1 MNKRTFQWL
10 GVMIALLFSL
20 PVLSQNKPEPPA
32 KFFGFQPGAS
42 RHLFTYEKSIDYFKL
57 LDAASNRL
65 KLIRIGT
72 SPMGKPMYMAMISNA
87 QNIASLDKLKKIN
100 KALALNP
107 NLTKAQRQEMI
118 RNGKVFI
125 YATLSMHSNE
135 VGPAQA
141 APLIA
146 YQLITTQDSAIRSWL
161 DKVVYMMVPCH
172 NPDGMD
178 MVVNNYLKYRG
189 TEYEGASYPGVYNK
203 YVGHDNNRDF
213 ISLTQTDT
221 KAIAAV
227 MDTSWYPQV
236 MVEKHQMGS
245 TGPRYFVPPPTDA
258 IAQVIDA
265 NLWNWMKI
273 FGGNMIKKM
282 TSDSLKGVVQ
292 MYEFDDYWPGST
304 ETCLWK
310 NVIAMLTECASA
322 KLATPIY
329 IESSEL
335 RGRSKGLP
343 DYKKS
348 INMPLPW
355 PGGWWGLP
363 DITSYEISSTQA
375 LIKTA
380 ALHKEELLRF
390 RNDLCRKEVNKGKTQ
405 SPYFYV
411 LPQKQHDQSELAD
424 LIRIMQEQGITV
436 YKLTKEVTL
445 NNVVYHQGDIVI
457 PMSQPYRTFIKEV
470 MDKQD
475 YPVRHYSA
483 GGKIIR
489 PYDITSWS
497 LPLHKGLKSDKIDM
511 KAPALSQNLEKLPLH
526 YNFLQQKSIKSW
538 GMAFRAGNN
547 ESYRMAFALLSDGIT
562 VYRTDETASLN
573 GQQLAPGSFVVKNS
587 KALKAL
593 LPGLTVTPVALPQKP
608 DIKMHTVKMPRIA
621 LIQTYFHDMDA
632 GWTRFI
638 FDTYHI
644 PFTILHPG
652 EVVTTDLSQ
661 FDMVIF
667 PDMSKSVLLS
677 GKWGTSS
684 YYSSNLVP
692 KYTKGLEK
700 TGLEKLMEYV
710 NNGGK
715 VLSWGRSTDLF
726 LGQMTIKNS
735 KGEKENFVLPFRND
749 GPAMKKQGLY
759 CPGTFVKVNWKTGN
773 PLTLGMEPT
782 TGIFYRGNPV
792 FRSTQPGFDMDR
804 RVIGT
809 FPEKDLLLSG
819 YAENL
824 KLAGNHPAMMWIRKG
839 KGQMVLYSF
848 SPIFRASTPV
858 TFKLVFNALLMK
870 NFPVKPY
877 PESGKEW
884 RAK

>member
-1 MNKRTFQWL
+1 MKKNIDHILAVFL
-10 GVMIALLFSL
+10 ALFLALPLFS
-20 PVLSQNKPEPPA
+20 QNTPEPPA

-42 RHLFTYEKSIDYFKL
+42 RHLLTYEQSINYFKI

-72 SPMGKPMYMAMISNA
+72 SPMGRPMYMAMISSEK
-87 QNIASLDKLKKIN
+87 NIANLDKLKKIN
-100 KALALNP
+100 KALALNS
-107 NLTKAQRQEMI
+107 NLTEAQRNEMV
-118 RNGKVFI
+118 RDGKVFI
-125 YATLSMHSNE
+125 YATLSMHSSE
-135 VGPAQA
+135 VGPSQA

-161 DKVVYMMVPCH
+161 DNVVYMMVPCH

-189 TEYEGASYPGVYNK
+189 TEYEGATLPGVYHK

-213 ISLTQTDT
+213 VNLTQTDT

-236 MVEKHQMGS
+236 MVEKHQMRS
-245 TGPRYFVPPPTDA
+245 VGPRFFVPPYTDA
-258 IAQVIDA
+258 IAQIIDA

-273 FGGNMIKKM
+273 FGGNMIEKM
-282 TSDSLKGVVQ
+282 TADGLKGVVQ

-310 NVIAMLTECASA
+310 NVIGMLTECANA
-322 KLATPIY
+322 KLATPVY
-329 IESSEL
+329 VEPTEL
-335 RGRSKGLP
+335 TTNHKGLAE
-343 DYKKS
+343 YKKG
-348 INMPLPW
+348 INMPDPW

-363 DITSYEISSTQA
+363 DITKYEISSTQA

-380 ALHKEELLRF
+380 SLHKNAILKF
-390 RNDLCRKEVNKGKTQ
+390 RNDLCRKEVNKGNTQ
-405 SPYFYV
+405 PPYFYI

-424 LIRIMQEQGITV
+424 LIRIMQEQGVNV
-436 YKLTKEVTL
+436 YKLTKDVTL
-445 NNVVYHQGDIVI
+445 NNYNYHAGDIVI
-457 PMSQPYRTFIKEV
+457 PLSQPYRPFIKEV
-470 MDKQD
+470 MEKQD
-475 YPVRHYSA
+475 YPVRHFTK
-483 GGKIIR
+483 GGKVIR

-497 LPLHKGLKSDKIDM
+497 LPLHKGLESHEIDV
-511 KAPALSQNLEKLPLH
+511 KAPVVAENLEKLPLH
-526 YNFLQQKSIKSW
+526 YNFLKPEKAAGW
-538 GMAFRAGNN
+538 GMAFRAGDN
-547 ESYRMAFALLSDGIT
+547 ESYKAAFALLKEGVK
-562 VYRTDETASLN
+562 VYRTSEAAQIG
-573 GQQLAPGSFVVKNS
+573 GQLLAAGSFVVKS
-587 KALKAL
+587 GKALQNL
-593 LPGLTVTPVALPQKP
+593 LPKLTVTPVMLSQKP
-608 DIKMHTVKMPRIA
+608 DVKMQEVKMPRIA
-621 LIQTYFHDMDA
+621 LMETYFNDMDA

-644 PFTILHPG
+644 PFTVIHPG
-652 EVVTTDLSQ
+652 EVAAVDLNK
-661 FDMVIF
+661 FDVFIF
-667 PDMSKSVLLS
+667 PDMRSSVTLY
-677 GKWGTSS
+677 GKNGGDF
-684 YYSSNLVP
+684 YYSSDLP
-692 KYTKGLEK
+692 PAYTKGMGK
-700 TGLEKLMEYV
+700 AGLEKVMEFV

-735 KGEKENFVLPFRND
+735 KGEKENFVLPFRNE
-749 GPAMKKQGLY
+749 GPVLKKQGLY

-804 RVIGT
+804 RDIGT
-809 FPEKDLLLSG
+809 FPEKGLLLSG

-877 PESGKEW
+877 PESGKQW
-884 RAK
+884 